1 MMLTRPLAA
10 AHPVPVLAALDGPA
24 LQRRFKA
31 LLAQMGC
38 VDRLVFAGSLAQARA
53 CLAGLCPRL
62 ALVDPRLPDGCGL
75 DLVRE
80 IRAAH
85 GQAGILVVSA
95 GQVRAEVAGALQ
107 AGATGYML
115 RERDDVELML
125 AIHNVL
131 RGGMVIDP
139 FVMRQILPQ
148 AVDCKPKTTPAL
160 AQKAQAA
167 MKTRATRPRAAA
179 AATA

>member
-1 MMLTRPLAA
+1 MR
-10 AHPVPVLAALDGPA
+10 GPA
-24 LQRRFKA
+24 GVRGL
-31 LLAQMGC
+31 
-38 VDRLVFAGSLAQARA
+38 ARA
-53 CLAGLCPRL
+53 SARLPGWACPRL

-95 GQVRAEVAGALQ
+95 GPARAEAAGALQ

-139 FVMRQILPQ
+139 FVMRQLLPQ
-148 AVDCKPKTTPAL
+148 PVDCKTKTAPAL
-160 AQKAQAA
+160 AHKAQAA
-167 MKTRATRPRAAA
+167 MKKRATRPRAAA